1 MGKSHLLR
9 AAAVAPF
16 AGLIFS
22 LASPAFSQQVNI
34 GIAPVTLT
42 ESSYVFDTA
51 EQHKIRVVVV
61 AKGLNHPLAVAL
73 LPSGDALVS
82 ERGIALRMI
91 RNVGGA
97 GGKPS
102 MLDTAPVAGIPPLA

>member
-1 MGKSHLLR
+1 MGKSH
-9 AAAVAPF
+9 AVAV
-16 AGLIFS
+16 GLVFS
-22 LASPAFSQQVNI
+22 LALSLAAPVVAQQPPNI
-34 GIAPVTLT
+34 GIAPVKLT

-61 AKGLNHPLAVAL
+61 AKGLSHPFSVAL

-82 ERGIALRMI
+82 ERGIALRMV

-97 GGKPS
+97 AGKPS
-102 MLDTAPVAGIPPLA
+102 TLDAEA